1 MFACYKVISDV
12 NVVVSSNT
20 SRRHDEH
27 TVVFFP
33 CVRYMMYMYTYIHVC
48 VEARGQ
54 LLVVLLRCC

>member
-12 NVVVSSNT
+12 NLVVSSNT

-33 CVRYMMYMYTYIHVC
+33 CVRYMLYMHVC
-48 VEARGQ
+48 TCTHTYMCV
-54 LLVVLLRCC
+54 